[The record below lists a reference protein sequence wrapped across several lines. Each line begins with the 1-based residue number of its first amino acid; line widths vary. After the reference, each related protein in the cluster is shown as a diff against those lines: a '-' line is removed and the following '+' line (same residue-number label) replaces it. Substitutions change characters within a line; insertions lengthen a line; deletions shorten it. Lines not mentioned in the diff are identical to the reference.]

1 MKILYIGVFDAV
13 GKSTNTSQLMAFKA
27 LGHDVVGYNYRQKA
41 QAIGSANRD
50 KHLCS
55 LIRERS
61 FDLVIFSKCNLLP
74 LSVFEEISELT
85 TTCLW
90 FMDPLSTLQK
100 HPEIYR
106 AAKVVDYFC
115 FDKKNIAPE
124 IEKNNK
130 NCFHVCE
137 GYDETIEQPQKTE
150 KEYDVSFIGN
160 IYGNRKEKLSQVNYP
175 VKLINN
181 AFGPAHSMEVSKTR
195 INLNFCTDQGASDR
209 IYKIMAAG
217 GFLLTDEWE
226 GRPADFVDGKDL
238 VIFNDADDLNAKI
251 EYYLKNSDERAAIAL
266 GGLNKVQQFDRVSW
280 ASKIINLS
288 YEIQKKS

>member
-41 QAIGSANRD
+41 QAIGPTSRD

-55 LIRERS
+55 LVRERS

-100 HPEIYR
+100 HPEICR

-124 IEKNNK
+124 IEKSNK

-160 IYGNRKEKLSQVNYP
+160 IYGNRKEKLNQVNYP

-181 AFGPAHSMEVSKTR
+181 AFGPTHSMEVGKTR

-226 GRPADFVDGKDL
+226 GRQADFVDGKDL

-251 EYYLKNSDERAAIAL
+251 EYYLKNDKERKTIAKN
-266 GGLNKVQQFDRVSW
+266 GNKKVQKFNRLSW
-280 ASKIINLS
+280 AKKIIYYYNKLDK
-288 YEIQKKS
+288 E